1 MPIVDISTVD
11 SRALH
16 LKDFLDKV
24 LAKVVETYEE
34 YNVDLPSRQFWT
46 MGEPAIDCE
55 QLCVSFIQMYLGL
68 PGDQASQPQ
77 RCTQPRTAVLSIS
90 VSRQIPVVG
99 NNGKAPS
106 GEKIQEGSEIAAVD
120 CYLFMEL
127 IRRLDQWEENEY
139 GMGVIATVEAGNP
152 EGGFETVR
160 MQVSMVVP

>member
-1 MPIVDISTVD
+1 MATIDVSTVD
-11 SRALH
+11 PRALH
-16 LKDFLDKV
+16 LHSFLNKV
-24 LAKVVETYEE
+24 LKRVVEVYDE
-34 YNVDLPSRQFWT
+34 YNVPLPNRQYWT
-46 MGEPAIDCE
+46 MGEPAVDCE
-55 QLCVSFIQMYLGL
+55 QLAVSFIQMYLGL

-90 VSRQIPVVG
+90 VSREIPTVG

-106 GEKIQEGSEIAAVD
+106 GDKIQEGSEISAVD

-127 IRRLDQWEENEY
+127 IRRLDQWEDGEY

>member
-1 MPIVDISTVD
+1 MPITDISTVD
-11 SRALH
+11 SSVLH

-24 LAKVVETYEE
+24 LAKVVDVYEE
-34 YNVDLPSRQFWT
+34 NHIDLPSRRFWT

-90 VSRQIPVVG
+90 VSRQIPIVG
-99 NNGKAPS
+99 NNGKAPT

-127 IRRLDQWEENEY
+127 IRKLDQWEENEY

-152 EGGFETVR
+152 EGGYETVR

>member
-1 MPIVDISTVD
+1 MPIIDISTVD
-11 SRALH
+11 SKALH
-16 LKDFLDKV
+16 LKDFLDAV
-24 LAKVVETYEE
+24 LARVIDVYEE
-34 YNVDLPSRQFWT
+34 YNVDLPSRRFWT

-55 QLCVSFIQMYLGL
+55 QLSVSFIQMYLGL

-77 RCTQPRTAVLSIS
+77 RCTQPRTAVLSIA

-99 NNGKAPS
+99 NNGKAPT

-127 IRRLDQWEENEY
+127 IRRLDQWEDGEY

-152 EGGFETVR
+152 EGGYETVR

>member
-1 MPIVDISTVD
+1 MPIIDISTVD

-16 LKDFLDKV
+16 LKDFLDAV
-24 LAKVVETYEE
+24 LAKVVDTYEE
-34 YNVDLPSRQFWT
+34 YHIDLPSRRFWT

-99 NNGKAPS
+99 NNGKAPT

-127 IRRLDQWEENEY
+127 IRKLDQWEENEY

-152 EGGFETVR
+152 EGGYETVR

>member
-1 MPIVDISTVD
+1 MPIIDISTVD

-16 LKDFLDKV
+16 LKDFLDAV
-24 LAKVVETYEE
+24 LTRVIDVYEE
-34 YNVDLPSRQFWT
+34 YNVDLPSRRFWT

-55 QLCVSFIQMYLGL
+55 QLSVSFIQMYLGL

-77 RCTQPRTAVLSIS
+77 RCTQPRTAVLSIA

-99 NNGKAPS
+99 NNGKAPT

-127 IRRLDQWEENEY
+127 IRRLDQWEDGEY

-152 EGGFETVR
+152 EGGYETVR